1 MELWKK
7 CRIGILFLAMLCLIT
22 GCSPVD
28 WKTAADTITEQASK
42 EIKKPEEVES
52 ISTEAYA
59 YQTLDEQTKKVYDEV
74 LDAILKNKESVA
86 VSTTER
92 EVLDN
97 AYNAV
102 NADYGGLFWVSG
114 YMYTQH
120 SRGDNIIGMDF
131 SPSYTMEQ
139 SEREEIQ
146 AQIDSCVEELLTGI
160 PTEASDYE
168 KVKYVFETLIEQ
180 VDYNPEA
187 ENNQNI
193 ISVFL
198 NGETVCQGYAC
209 ATQYLLR
216 LLNIQCTIVTGKA
229 DGDAHAWNLVRMDGD
244 YYYLDTTWGNSRYY
258 GKDRSAEK
266 YVNYNYLGI
275 TSEEIST
282 SHQADTIY
290 TLPEC
295 TATADN
301 YYVHE
306 GLYFDQWDPDA
317 IGEKYAKAWENGQK
331 KVSVKFATPE
341 LYEQAVQFF
350 IHDEKISNYCD
361 VITTMYYIENKEQKI
376 LSISF

>member
-1 MELWKK
+1 M
-7 CRIGILFLAMLCLIT
+7 
-22 GCSPVD
+22 
-28 WKTAADTITEQASK
+28 
-42 EIKKPEEVES
+42 
-52 ISTEAYA
+52 
-59 YQTLDEQTKKVYDEV
+59 
-74 LDAILKNKESVA
+74 
-86 VSTTER
+86 
-92 EVLDN
+92 
-97 AYNAV
+97 
-102 NADYGGLFWVSG
+102 
-114 YMYTQH
+114 
-120 SRGDNIIGMDF
+120 
-131 SPSYTMEQ
+131 
-139 SEREEIQ
+139 
-146 AQIDSCVEELLTGI
+146 
-160 PTEASDYE
+160 
-168 KVKYVFETLIEQ
+168 FETLIEQ

-216 LLNIQCTIVTGKA
+216 LLNIQCAIVTGKA

-341 LYEQAVQFF
+341 LYEHAVQFF

-361 VITTMYYIENKEQKI
+361 GITTMYYIENKEQKI
-376 LSISF
+376 LCISF

>member
-1 MELWKK
+1 
-7 CRIGILFLAMLCLIT
+7 MLCLVT
-22 GCSPVD
+22 GCSPID

-42 EIKKPEEVES
+42 ETKKPEEVES

-59 YQTLDEQTKKVYDEV
+59 YQTLDEKTKKVYDEV

-86 VSTTER
+86 VSTTEQ

-146 AQIDSCVEELLTGI
+146 AQIDSRVEELLTGI

-180 VDYNPEA
+180 VDYNPDA

-216 LLNIQCTIVTGKA
+216 LLNIQCAIVTGKA

-244 YYYLDTTWGNSRYY
+244 YYYLEYH
-258 GKDRSAEK
+258 
-266 YVNYNYLGI
+266 LG
-275 TSEEIST
+275 
-282 SHQADTIY
+282 
-290 TLPEC
+290 
-295 TATADN
+295 
-301 YYVHE
+301 
-306 GLYFDQWDPDA
+306 
-317 IGEKYAKAWENGQK
+317 
-331 KVSVKFATPE
+331 
-341 LYEQAVQFF
+341 QFPLLWKRPF
-350 IHDEKISNYCD
+350 GRKICQLQLFRD
-361 VITTMYYIENKEQKI
+361 HK
-376 LSISF
+376 

>member
-1 MELWKK
+1 
-7 CRIGILFLAMLCLIT
+7 
-22 GCSPVD
+22 
-28 WKTAADTITEQASK
+28 
-42 EIKKPEEVES
+42 
-52 ISTEAYA
+52 
-59 YQTLDEQTKKVYDEV
+59 
-74 LDAILKNKESVA
+74 
-86 VSTTER
+86 
-92 EVLDN
+92 
-97 AYNAV
+97 
-102 NADYGGLFWVSG
+102 
-114 YMYTQH
+114 
-120 SRGDNIIGMDF
+120 
-131 SPSYTMEQ
+131 MEQ
-139 SEREEIQ
+139 SKREEIQ
-146 AQIDSCVEELLTGI
+146 AQIDSRVEELLTGI
-160 PTEASDYE
+160 PTEDSDYK

-180 VDYNPEA
+180 VDYNPDA

-216 LLNIQCTIVTGKA
+216 LLNIQCAIVTGKA

-275 TSEEIST
+275 TSEEISI

-306 GLYFDQWDPDA
+306 GLYFGQWDPDA
-317 IGEKYAKAWENGQK
+317 IG
-331 KVSVKFATPE
+331 
-341 LYEQAVQFF
+341 
-350 IHDEKISNYCD
+350 
-361 VITTMYYIENKEQKI
+361 
-376 LSISF
+376 

>member
-1 MELWKK
+1 
-7 CRIGILFLAMLCLIT
+7 
-22 GCSPVD
+22 
-28 WKTAADTITEQASK
+28 
-42 EIKKPEEVES
+42 
-52 ISTEAYA
+52 
-59 YQTLDEQTKKVYDEV
+59 
-74 LDAILKNKESVA
+74 
-86 VSTTER
+86 
-92 EVLDN
+92 
-97 AYNAV
+97 
-102 NADYGGLFWVSG
+102 
-114 YMYTQH
+114 
-120 SRGDNIIGMDF
+120 MDF

-341 LYEQAVQFF
+341 LYEQVVQFF

-361 VITTMYYIENKEQKI
+361 GITTMYYIENKEQKI